1 MSSNIQNQIYSNLL
15 LVTGKNLLLSIN
27 EIEQLLNSIEFI
39 SFAIPKMGLFYYPQL
54 NTCLK

>member
-1 MSSNIQNQIYSNLL
+1 MQNQIYSNLL
-15 LVTGKNLLLSIN
+15 FVTGKNLLLSIN

-54 NTCLK
+54 NTSSK